1 MFTVLRT
8 DDKTGL
14 RCLAVSWE
22 GMRASMCLRSVGP
35 AGHAGMRAPQPMAPL
50 SSPLLPPAQV
60 LGACART
67 LEGQAGGRPLS
78 PALRD
83 VLLDVVKLYALYR
96 LEQAS
101 LFGRRGMIF
110 SQPAECSADIV
121 AHPPTH
127 APLEGLSWCLC

>member
-1 MFTVLRT
+1 MQACAFALSTL
-8 DDKTGL
+8 L
-14 RCLAVSWE
+14 
-22 GMRASMCLRSVGP
+22 GMQAACPSTNGTPVI
-35 AGHAGMRAPQPMAPL
+35 
-50 SSPLLPPAQV
+50 PLLPPAQV

-101 LFGRRGMIF
+101 FFGRRGMICP
-110 SQPAECSADIV
+110 QPGECSADSV
-121 AHPPTH
+121 AHPPKYT
-127 APLEGLSWCLC
+127 PRKDLSWCLH